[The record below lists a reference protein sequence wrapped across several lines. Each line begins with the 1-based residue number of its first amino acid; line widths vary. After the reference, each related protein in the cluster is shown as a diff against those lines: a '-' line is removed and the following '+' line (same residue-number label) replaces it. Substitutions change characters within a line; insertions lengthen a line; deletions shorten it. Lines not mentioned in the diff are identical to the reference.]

1 MRRGILQVLSLV
13 ILMLASLFA
22 IPAFK
27 SRFTYIAT
35 TATAGVLRR
44 TGLEHQLRGV
54 FSGNYHLSNLAPLTG
69 ATTTAEASSSSSA
82 EIQVQPAA
90 SPSRGFLNGQA
101 RIPAPQSRNPF
112 SNMAT
117 PETQAPSAPK
127 PETTASSIDTA
138 AEPELPKLSAAD
150 FREYNQLA
158 EMMELYV
165 CT

>member
-22 IPAFK
+22 VPAFK
-27 SRFTYIAT
+27 SRVTYIAT

-44 TGLEHQLRGV
+44 TGFEHQLRGV
-54 FSGNYHLSNLAPLTG
+54 FSGNYHLSNLAHLTG
-69 ATTTAEASSSSSA
+69 ATTTSEPSSSA

-90 SPSRGFLNGQA
+90 SPPKGLLSGQA

-112 SNMAT
+112 STMAT
-117 PETQAPSAPK
+117 PETQTPSAAK

>member
-22 IPAFK
+22 VPAFK
-27 SRFTYIAT
+27 SRVTYIAT

-44 TGLEHQLRGV
+44 TGLEHQLRCV
-54 FSGNYHLSNLAPLTG
+54 FSGNYHLSNLAHLTG
-69 ATTTAEASSSSSA
+69 ATTTSEPSSVENQVRTASS
-82 EIQVQPAA
+82 P
-90 SPSRGFLNGQA
+90 PRGLLNGQA

-112 SNMAT
+112 STMAT
-117 PETQAPSAPK
+117 PETQAPSVAK